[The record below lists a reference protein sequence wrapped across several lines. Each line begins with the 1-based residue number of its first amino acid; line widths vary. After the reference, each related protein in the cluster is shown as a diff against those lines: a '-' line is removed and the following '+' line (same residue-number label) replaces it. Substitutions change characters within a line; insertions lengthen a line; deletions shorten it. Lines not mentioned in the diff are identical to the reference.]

1 MVNRKKLLLVGV
13 SVLALV
19 VCIGGYFL
27 YWSYH
32 PHISLSAGIPAPKTE
47 RYSERVMVVISEHRE
62 IPTAASVEAELMRL
76 ADWNNHVDTE
86 LRGYAG
92 PQDVRVSGE
101 REGRTITLRYEG
113 FVTTKEGETVPY
125 LREETF
131 RLFVR
136 EKDFRI

>member
-1 MVNRKKLLLVGV
+1 MKRKRIILGLVV
-13 SVLALV
+13 AAVTLV

-32 PHISLSAGIPAPKTE
+32 PHISLSDGMPAPKTE

-76 ADWNNHVDTE
+76 SDWNNLVDTE
-86 LRGYAG
+86 LRGCAG

-101 REGRTITLRYEG
+101 REGGEITLRYEG
-113 FVTTKEGETVPY
+113 FVTTKKGETVPY

-136 EKDFRI
+136 EKDFKL